1 MDEQDKVQGEEVL
14 RAGSETVAQGSPF
27 AEAESTSGGGE
38 MAIRAIAEEAGGG
51 PDDLNLGKQ
60 IHGEE
65 GQPAPA
71 WMRPWHQQHGW
82 AWSSVEGDPTRG
94 GS

>member
-1 MDEQDKVQGEEVL
+1 
-14 RAGSETVAQGSPF
+14 
-27 AEAESTSGGGE
+27 
-38 MAIRAIAEEAGGG
+38 MAIRAIAEETGGG
-51 PDDLNLGKQ
+51 PGNLNLGKQ

-82 AWSSVEGDPTRG
+82 AWSSQRG
-94 GS
+94 SPPRLDAGFDEAEDFSAAAEEDLSDAEELLSYLVR